1 MKSVLFYTIKISVL
15 ASSVLL
21 LLVEFGGNIFNF
33 TKHLKDEI
41 FSKPLETL
49 KVAVPAFIYTLQ
61 NNLLYVAVSNL
72 PAATFQGI
80 YKGFMTFFRKIVALI
95 DIPIFFSFVPA

>member
-1 MKSVLFYTIKISVL
+1 MVKDIISCNQNCSVI
-15 ASSVLL
+15 ASGFLL
-21 LLVEFGGNIFNF
+21 LIVEFGGNFFNF
-33 TKHLKDEI
+33 AKHLKDEI
-41 FSKPLETL
+41 FSKPVETV

-80 YKGFMTFFRKIVALI
+80 SYK
-95 DIPIFFSFVPA
+95 